1 MHKIF
6 KMLSSNTIMVFSI
19 RMAKKLLQKMWSHYV
34 VSNTQIIGHIPSS
47 IFWCHRP
54 FDYHVF
60 FLLKRF
66 LMVWSL
72 KRIKFIFYNTYMYT
86 CCWEMMGMTLIIC
99 FFKRVF
105 KSYLFENDKLFIYT
119 TEHFFTK
126 SQQLLVL

>member
-1 MHKIF
+1 MNMHKIS

-99 FFKRVF
+99 FSKGFSNHICLKMIN
-105 KSYLFENDKLFIYT
+105 YLFIRQNTFSRNRNNY
-119 TEHFFTK
+119 
-126 SQQLLVL
+126 